1 MNNENDDE
9 KGCRGRPSSSV
20 RRFSDPDDYAAAI
33 RGAVAEMTLTGRGR
47 FSAKLTRIDLHRLW
61 MQRFSESL
69 PRIAHVTLP
78 AGRTVVAFRTR
89 PGQSLLRGG
98 VENTPT
104 TIILSA
110 ESDYYQR
117 SSGPVH
123 FGSMSLPTKE
133 MPGAVGEIKRVP
145 SRGAISISPRRDAL
159 SRLLRLHRKAGDLA
173 EKDPEIIAD
182 SNAAQGLEQA
192 VVHAMLHCLGQ
203 GRVGGDRS
211 AVRRHQL
218 IMRRFRQVL
227 EAHGGDAL
235 FVPQVCEMI
244 GVSERTLRRCCQE
257 QIGMGPMR
265 FLLLR
270 RMQLARRAL
279 RLADP
284 AAETVTSIATRFG
297 FWELGRFAGSY
308 RSLFAE
314 PPSATLRRPPD
325 GSRQPFVSL
334 PSILAEIA

>member
-1 MNNENDDE
+1 
-9 KGCRGRPSSSV
+9 
-20 RRFSDPDDYAAAI
+20 
-33 RGAVAEMTLTGRGR
+33 
-47 FSAKLTRIDLHRLW
+47 
-61 MQRFSESL
+61 
-69 PRIAHVTLP
+69 
-78 AGRTVVAFRTR
+78 
-89 PGQSLLRGG
+89 
-98 VENTPT
+98 
-104 TIILSA
+104 
-110 ESDYYQR
+110 
-117 SSGPVH
+117 
-123 FGSMSLPTKE
+123 
-133 MPGAVGEIKRVP
+133 
-145 SRGAISISPRRDAL
+145 
-159 SRLLRLHRKAGDLA
+159 LRLHRKAGDLA

-244 GVSERTLRRCCQE
+244 GVSERTLRWCCQE